1 MKKIDAIIHPYK
13 LPEVKEAL
21 AEIGITTLTV
31 SEAQEADRSGRHV
44 ETYRGQRYTVDFTS
58 RIRLEVVVPNRRADE
73 VIAVVTGAAK
83 TGHDGSGRIFISSLE
98 DVVSI
103 QTGKHG
109 EDIV

>member
-44 ETYRGQRYTVDFTS
+44 ETYRGQRDPS
-58 RIRLEVVVPNRRADE
+58 RDRLLPLVRREGLRQRPAQLPL
-73 VIAVVTGAAK
+73 A
-83 TGHDGSGRIFISSLE
+83 GRRRYDTPVLKACGLRRSR
-98 DVVSI
+98 
-103 QTGKHG
+103 G
-109 EDIV
+109 